1 MRRHVRGGMR
11 PCPCATG
18 CLSRVDSARC
28 SRRGP
33 LLTAPAARVVRYRYT
48 CAHVDVR
55 GRGGQNG
62 RLSRRLES
70 ILSHASYVASLVGYP
85 IGTFSA
91 FISQVYMNYIFR
103 FCTVDCALATPQ
115 STVALHCTGTGAR
128 VVYLAAGQ
136 HLQPEGGW
144 SFVGSF
150 RVGLISLLSMIKQ
163 G

>member
-103 FCTVDCALATPQ
+103 FCTVHSPLHSPLWHSTAPVPVHVSCIWLLA
-115 STVALHCTGTGAR
+115 STSSQR
-128 VVYLAAGQ
+128 VVGPSLAAF
-136 HLQPEGGW
+136 EW
-144 SFVGSF
+144 A
-150 RVGLISLLSMIKQ
+150 LSRSYP
-163 G
+163 